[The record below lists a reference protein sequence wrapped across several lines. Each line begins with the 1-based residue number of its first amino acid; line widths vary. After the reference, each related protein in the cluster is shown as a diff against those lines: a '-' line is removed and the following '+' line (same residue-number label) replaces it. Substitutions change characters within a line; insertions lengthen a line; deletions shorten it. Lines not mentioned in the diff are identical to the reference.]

1 MTTSSWK
8 EQIIHVGYANQFRG
22 QSTEVELRSG
32 SKDDMIP
39 GKVDIHEA
47 GCTPLHYAAANGY
60 LVIVRHLLEYGNAS
74 ISIKT
79 KKGHTA
85 RHMAKTR
92 SQTKMVALLSEIA
105 QIDPSLRQ
113 SLRSD
118 QQFNLISE
126 NQMEGSNWL
135 SK

>member
-1 MTTSSWK
+1 MLAC
-8 EQIIHVGYANQFRG
+8 VRAFPNDPDVF
-22 QSTEVELRSG
+22 STFPS
-32 SKDDMIP
+32 
-39 GKVDIHEA
+39 

-92 SQTKMVALLSEIA
+92 SQTKMVALLSEI
-105 QIDPSLRQ
+105 
-113 SLRSD
+113 
-118 QQFNLISE
+118 
-126 NQMEGSNWL
+126 G
-135 SK
+135 